1 MTKYLL
7 AYHGGTMP
15 ASKEDGEKSMAAWMA
30 WIGGLGAAVLDVGNP
45 TTGNS
50 KTVAPGFKLSNGGS
64 TTITGYSIVE
74 AASLDKAVDLTKN
87 CPQLAAGG
95 TIEVAELSALM

>member
-7 AYHGGTMP
+7 AYHGGSMP
-15 ASKEDGEKSMAAWMA
+15 QSKEEGEKTMAAWMS
-30 WIGGLGAAVLDVGNP
+30 WLNGLGASVIDIGNP

-74 AASLDKAVDLTKN
+74 AANLDKAVEMVKG
-87 CPQLAAGG
+87 CPQLVAGG
-95 TIEVAELSALM
+95 TIEVAELSTAM

>member
-7 AYHGGTMP
+7 AYHGGSMP
-15 ASKEDGEKSMAAWMA
+15 ESKEAGEKSMAAWMS
-30 WIGGLGAAVLDVGNP
+30 WIGSLGASVVDVGNP

-64 TTITGYSIVE
+64 TTITGYSVIE
-74 AASLDKAVDLTKN
+74 AANLDKAVEMTRG
-87 CPQLAAGG
+87 CPQLVAGG